1 MSYVLVTGGT
11 GTLGRALEPVLT
23 AAHRRVR
30 VFSRH
35 SAPAG
40 RHPLT
45 WAQGDLRT
53 GAGLNEAVR
62 NTNTVI
68 HLATNSSGGDA
79 AATERLVRA
88 IRRGCRPTA
97 PLPHLI
103 YLSIVGV
110 DRIPLG
116 YYREKLAAEQ
126 VVQRS
131 GLPFTIVRST
141 QFHSLVF
148 GLIALQRHW
157 PVVLAP
163 DVRLQPIDVK
173 DVAVQLLGYTR
184 LGPTGGE
191 TTEQSGFGAAT
202 GIEDGDDAA
211 GGYIG
216 GYGGPGHENG
226 LSGAGRVPD
235 LGGPEVLTVVDMARA
250 TLAAL
255 RAPGA
260 APRRGL
266 LPLHLPGKAFAAFR
280 AGEALVQNGPATGTL
295 TFADFLA
302 ARAGD
307 SDVL

>member
-30 VFSRH
+30 VFSRQA
-35 SAPAG
+35 APAG

-79 AATERLVRA
+79 AATDRLVQA

-110 DRIPLG
+110 DRIPLA

-131 GLPFTIVRST
+131 ALPFTIVRST

-184 LGPTGGE
+184 LGPTGGD
-191 TTEQSGFGAAT
+191 TRDWAAGACPGA
-202 GIEDGDDAA
+202 GGSDDAA

-235 LGGPEVLTVVDMARA
+235 LGGPEVLSVVDMARA
-250 TLAAL
+250 TLAAH
-255 RAPGA
+255 RAPEA

-266 LPLHLPGKAFAAFR
+266 LPLRLPGKAFAAFR

-307 SDVL
+307 SDLL

>member
-30 VFSRH
+30 VFSRQA
-35 SAPAG
+35 APAG

-45 WAQGDLRT
+45 WVQGDLRT

-68 HLATNSSGGDA
+68 HLATNTSGGDA
-79 AATERLVRA
+79 VATDRLVQA

-110 DRIPLG
+110 DRIPLS

-141 QFHSLVF
+141 QFHSLIF
-148 GLIALQRHW
+148 GLIALQRHG

-184 LGPTGGE
+184 LGPTGGD
-191 TTEQSGFGAAT
+191 TRDWAADAAGDLT
-202 GIEDGDDAA
+202 GDVA

-235 LGGPEVLTVVDMARA
+235 IGGPEVLSVVDMARA

-255 RAPGA
+255 RPTGS

-266 LPLHLPGKAFAAFR
+266 RAIRLPGKAFAAFR
-280 AGEALVQNGPATGTL
+280 DGEALVQNGPATGTL

-302 ARAGD
+302 ARAGN
-307 SDVL
+307 SDML